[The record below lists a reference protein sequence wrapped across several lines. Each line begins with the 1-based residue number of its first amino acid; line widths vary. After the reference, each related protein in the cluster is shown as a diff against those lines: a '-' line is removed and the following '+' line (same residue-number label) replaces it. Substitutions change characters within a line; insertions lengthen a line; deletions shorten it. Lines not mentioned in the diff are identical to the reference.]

1 MSQTSTIPPLAADA
15 EAEAFLEQDLSGLDV
30 SAFRPAR
37 FEFAETDATANPHM
51 PAGVTAP
58 PPPPPNSGAGGRA
71 IPYMTTPDDW
81 SGDMV
86 MSEVRE
92 VNATEFKA
100 KCLDLLDQVNSGAIG
115 RLEVT
120 KRGKVVA
127 VVTKP
132 QAPAVGDLHGFM
144 RGSVIVPPGLDL
156 TAPTGEDEPTDAE
169 LGILHR

>member
-1 MSQTSTIPPLAADA
+1 MTMSC
-15 EAEAFLEQDLSGLDV
+15 
-30 SAFRPAR
+30 
-37 FEFAETDATANPHM
+37 
-51 PAGVTAP
+51 
-58 PPPPPNSGAGGRA
+58 
-71 IPYMTTPDDW
+71 DW
-81 SGDMV
+81 SGDVV
-86 MSEVRE
+86 MGETCE

-100 KCLDLLDQVNSGAIG
+100 KCLDLLDQVNSGAIA

-132 QAPAVGDLHGFM
+132 PATAGGDLHGFM

-156 TAPTGEDEPTDAE
+156 TAPTGGDAPTDAE